1 MTQVVDINKAKVIY
15 FQANK
20 YTRLSSVPEGL
31 CEQAIVFN
39 NDYNID
45 AIDVHGS
52 TVDTI
57 LKHKENN
64 TVEQYLDGRRN
75 EFKREITVRI
85 EDYIFLYVFQSA
97 YYYDNKD
104 KTYIRYVLEGIN
116 SYT

>member
-1 MTQVVDINKAKVIY
+1 MAKITY
-15 FQANK
+15 FQANR

-31 CEQAIVFN
+31 SEQAIVFN
-39 NDYNID
+39 NDYTI
-45 AIDVHGS
+45 ATIDVHGS

-64 TVEQYLDGRRN
+64 TIEKYLDGRRN

-104 KTYIRYVLEGIN
+104 KTYIRYVLQSIKN
-116 SYT
+116 YI

>member
-31 CEQAIVFN
+31 SEQAIVFN

-45 AIDVHGS
+45 AITVHGS
-52 TVDTI
+52 SIETI
-57 LKHKENN
+57 LKYKEKN
-64 TVEQYLDGRRN
+64 TIDKYLVGRRCQ
-75 EFKREITVRI
+75 FLAEITVRI

-97 YYYDNKD
+97 YYYDNEE
-104 KTYIRYVLEGIN
+104 KTSIRYVLEEIKN
-116 SYT
+116 YT